1 MTEKIAT
8 ATQSDAA
15 LGQAVWLM
23 MNMPVYRHF
32 FLGDLD
38 WMVLPP
44 ILLNQY
50 RLFRVENRIV
60 AFAAWGF
67 LSEAAEQR
75 LSGPNPRLAPA
86 DWKSGDRL
94 CLVHLFAPFGHHE
107 LALKELRETA
117 LAGQS
122 LKVRRRNPDGRMVM
136 EALPEMPHSNV
147 RSAAELGPAATSAAC
162 AAAVP
167 PT

>member
-1 MTEKIAT
+1 MTDKLAAT
-8 ATQSDAA
+8 TPSDAA

-23 MNMPVYRHF
+23 MNMPMYRHF

-38 WMVLPP
+38 WMVMPP
-44 ILLNQY
+44 IILNQY

-60 AFAAWGF
+60 AFAAWGY

-94 CLVHLFAPFGHHE
+94 CLVHMFAPFGHHE

-117 LAGQS
+117 LAGHS
-122 LKVRRRNPDGRMVM
+122 LKIRRLGPLGQSITEV
-136 EALPEMPHSNV
+136 LPEISG
-147 RSAAELGPAATSAAC
+147 SSEGK
-162 AAAVP
+162 
-167 PT
+167 